1 MEAISTEVLT
11 PERNR
16 DTRGHQLYGE
26 ARRRAFITA
35 YLQSGLTQKAFAR
48 REGIKYSTFTAWLQR
63 RRGASKRTTNAP
75 PAAAAMRFT
84 ELKLPTLLGGGL
96 EVSLPDGTV
105 VRGSRVGDVA
115 ALVKTLRG

>member
-16 DTRGHQLYGE
+16 DTRGHRLYGE
-26 ARRRAFITA
+26 ARRREFITA

-63 RRGASKRTTNAP
+63 RRGAPKRSTQVP
-75 PAAAAMRFT
+75 PAAAALRFA

-105 VRGSRVGDVA
+105 VRGSRVGEVA